1 MKQAKISVKSSKLPL
16 VAGIWL
22 LMSLLLLSACGDTA
36 TSAATTA
43 SAATTVATTSA
54 ATTTS
59 ATAAGATTTS
69 GEATTAAG
77 ATTTSGTASNLQGTI
92 RLGYL
97 PNLTHPQAL
106 YGLGSGLFNK
116 ELGSGVT
123 LKTTSFNAG
132 PDAIEALLAG
142 DLDLAYVGPN
152 PAINGYIKTNGAS
165 LRVIA
170 GAASGGV
177 SFVVRGDEN
186 ITSAKDLAN
195 KKFATPQLGNTQ
207 DVALRN
213 YLAQNGLKT
222 TDKGGNVQIIPTA
235 NSNILQ
241 LFQNKQI
248 DGAWVPEPYATQ
260 LVVQYH
266 GKVFLDES
274 SLWPQG
280 KFTITLI
287 VASTKFLNAH
297 PDLVK
302 AFLAAHL
309 DATQAIQKD
318 PATAAT
324 TINAQL
330 KKLSGKALPD
340 EVLTTSF
347 GKIQLTVDP
356 VKSSLITAANEA
368 FQLGFLGKTQPDLS
382 NLYDLTILN
391 QLLTE
396 RGLATVS

>member
-1 MKQAKISVKSSKLPL
+1 MTKRTKDLVLNSK
-16 VAGIWL
+16 IWL
-22 LMSLLLLSACGDTA
+22 VTFSGLSLILLAACGNT
-36 TSAATTA
+36 
-43 SAATTVATTSA
+43 ATTSNTANATISSTTSNSTYSTA
-54 ATTTS
+54 ATS
-59 ATAAGATTTS
+59 S
-69 GEATTAAG
+69 
-77 ATTTSGTASNLQGTI
+77 LQGTI

-106 YGLGSGLFNK
+106 YGLGSGLFAK
-116 ELGSGVT
+116 DLGSGIT

-132 PDAIEALLAG
+132 PDAIEAMLAG
-142 DLDLAYVGPN
+142 DLDIAYVGPN
-152 PAINGYIKTNGAS
+152 PAINGYIKTNGVD
-165 LRVIA
+165 LRVVA

-186 ITSAKDLAN
+186 ITSVKDLVN

-213 YLAQNGLKT
+213 YLKQNGLQT
-222 TDKGGNVQIIPTA
+222 ADKGGNVQIIPTSSA
-235 NSNILQ
+235 NILQ

-248 DGAWVPEPYATQ
+248 DGAWVLEPYATQ

-266 GKVFLDES
+266 GKVWLDES

-280 KFTITLI
+280 KFTITL
-287 VASTKFLNAH
+287 VVVSTKFLNQH
-297 PDLVK
+297 PALVK

-324 TINAQL
+324 VINAQL
-330 KKLSGKALPD
+330 KTLTGKALPT
-340 EVLTTSF
+340 EILNISF
-347 GKIQLTVDP
+347 NKIQLTVDP

-368 FQLGFLGKTQPDLS
+368 FQLKFLGKTQPDLS

-391 QLLTE
+391 QLLAA
-396 RGLATVS
+396 RGLLTVG